1 MMILRR
7 GLPLCC
13 FLFLCSAC
21 ATHVP
26 PPEIVE
32 APPPPP
38 VAAPPA
44 APPKAADLVEDG
56 QPIDLDSERYQ
67 ALFAELRTKHG
78 FSDEGLAAIFS
89 GVTIKKRVLELM
101 DMQWEA
107 KPYYQYYPRF
117 ITLGV
122 ISKGKK
128 LLQQH
133 REVLDRIEAEI
144 GVEREIV
151 VAIWG
156 IETQFGNHEGAFNL
170 FQTLNTMFDAYPRR
184 SKFYRQQLIEFL
196 LLCRENG
203 VDPLNVMGSYGGAF
217 GQTQFIPSSFR
228 AYAVDFDGDGRRD
241 VWQSVPDVLASI
253 ANYLQKSGWSLG
265 APVYWELGLELRDER
280 LTEAY
285 KVGRRGLVPWQEVQ
299 QAQGIALVPPPGNK
313 PLTIVGLE
321 LEDGGMRYVAGYPN
335 FQAITKWNNSNR
347 YAMAVTE
354 LAEKFREPL
363 PGQLPAG
370 MPPEGGEQGGL

>member
-1 MMILRR
+1 MRTFR
-7 GLPLCC
+7 CGLPL
-13 FLFLCSAC
+13 LGIMVLCSAC

-26 PPEIVE
+26 SAPVE
-32 APPPPP
+32 APSAPPVVVTPPPP
-38 VAAPPA
+38 
-44 APPKAADLVEDG
+44 APPKAADLVVDG

-78 FSDEGLAAIFS
+78 FSEEELRAVFAGA
-89 GVTIKKRVLELM
+89 TIKRRVLELM

-117 ITLGV
+117 ITPGV

-128 LLQQH
+128 LIQEH
-133 REVLDRIEAEI
+133 RAVLDRIEAEI

-156 IETQFGNHEGAFNL
+156 IETQFGNHEGAFFL
-170 FQTLNTMFDAYPRR
+170 FQTLNTLFDAYPRR
-184 SKFYRQQLIEFL
+184 SKFYRQELIEFL

-203 VDPLNVMGSYGGAF
+203 VDPLKVTGSYGGAF

-228 AYAVDFDGDGRRD
+228 SYAVDFDGDGRRD
-241 VWQSVPDVLASI
+241 VWKSVPDVLASI
-253 ANYLQKSGWSLG
+253 ANYLKRSGWVLG
-265 APVYWELGLELRDER
+265 APVYWELGEELRDDR

-285 KVGRRGLVPWQEVQ
+285 KAGRKGMVPWKVVQE
-299 QAQGIALVPPPGNK
+299 AQGIALAKPPGGK
-313 PLTIVGLE
+313 AVTIVGLE
-321 LEDGGMRYVAGYPN
+321 REDGGMRYVAGYPN

-347 YAMAVTE
+347 YAMAVSE
-354 LAEKFREPL
+354 LAEKFRGTVAP
-363 PGQLPAG
+363 PTSVPVAG
-370 MPPEGGEQGGL
+370 SEGEGL

>member
-1 MMILRR
+1 MRIFRC
-7 GLPLCC
+7 GLPLLC
-13 FLFLCSAC
+13 FLCLISGC
-21 ATHVP
+21 ATLP
-26 PPEIVE
+26 APEPE
-32 APPPPP
+32 APPVVAPPP
-38 VAAPPA
+38 VV
-44 APPKAADLVEDG
+44 PPKAADLVEDG
-56 QPIDLDSERYQ
+56 QPIDLASERYQ
-67 ALFAELRTKHG
+67 ALFVELRSKHG
-78 FSDEGLAAIFS
+78 FSDEELTALFT
-89 GVTIKKRVLELM
+89 GVAIKKRVLELM

-128 LLQQH
+128 LIRQH

-156 IETQFGNHEGAFNL
+156 IETQFGNHEGGFYL
-170 FQTLNTMFDAYPRR
+170 FQTLNTLFDAYPRR
-184 SKFYRQQLIEFL
+184 SKFYRQQLVEFL

-203 VDPLNVMGSYGGAF
+203 VDPLKVTGSYGGAF

-253 ANYLQKSGWSLG
+253 ANYLKKSGWTLG
-265 APVYWELGLELRDER
+265 APVYWELGQELRDER
-280 LTEAY
+280 LMEAY
-285 KVGRRGLVPWQEVQ
+285 KAGRKGLVPWRLVEE
-299 QAQGIALVPPPGNK
+299 AQGITLAQPPADK

-321 LEDGGMRYVAGYPN
+321 LEGGGMRYVAGYPN

-347 YAMAVTE
+347 YAMAVSE
-354 LAEKFREPL
+354 LAEMFREPL
-363 PGQLPAG
+363 SLSPAAVN
-370 MPPEGGEQGGL
+370 GGASE